1 MTLLMLVGAMAGVPI
16 VIGIIQGIDNVAAYQ
31 PRYMM
36 PLWVVLIFFM
46 LTMERRE
53 DSVTR
58 SQLVTIGIFAS
69 VAAFWAHFLLLLRY
83 THGSANMVFNLSAS
97 ASWWWKG
104 APVGANM
111 VWFIGTVCF
120 VSATVLA
127 LVLTRDGVGNKLAV
141 AQADD

>member
-1 MTLLMLVGAMAGVPI
+1 
-16 VIGIIQGIDNVAAYQ
+16 
-31 PRYMM
+31 
-36 PLWVVLIFFM
+36 
-46 LTMERRE
+46 
-53 DSVTR
+53 
-58 SQLVTIGIFAS
+58 
-69 VAAFWAHFLLLLRY
+69 
-83 THGSANMVFNLSAS
+83 MVFNLSES

-141 AQADD
+141 AEVDD